1 MKRFWVVIL
10 LILLCAASD
19 AVSAEIGGANLPDSL
34 MAGTDKL
41 ILNGAGLRKKFVV
54 KVYAGGLYLL
64 QKSNDAAKIIAADEP
79 MTIRLHFIHD
89 SVSADKLIGAWN
101 DGFANATG
109 GNITSLKAQIDRFN
123 AFFKQDA
130 KKGDVYDLMYLPGK
144 GVSVSLNAKT
154 AGVVEGLEF
163 KKALFGIWL
172 GEKPADK
179 DLRNGMLG
187 R

>member
-10 LILLCAASD
+10 LILLCAASH
-19 AVSAEIGGANLPDSL
+19 ALSAEIGGVNLPDSL

-41 ILNGAGLRKKFVV
+41 TLNGAGLRKKFVV

-79 MTIRLHFIHD
+79 MAIRLHFIHD

-101 DGFANATG
+101 DGFANAG
-109 GNITSLKAQIDRFN
+109 GNTGSLKAQIDRFN

-144 GVSVSLNAKT
+144 GVSVSMNAKT
-154 AGVVEGLEF
+154 VGTVEGLEF

-172 GEKPADK
+172 SEKPADK
-179 DLRNGMLG
+179 DLKNGMLG